1 MLVKLGGLQ
10 VVVVAKLVA
19 STAVPSNLPAIASLG
34 ERAAILSGA
43 LRHEPYGITFRKGDP
58 QFRGLVDATVR
69 DLMKSGR
76 INELYAKWL
85 TTSPVPL
92 REINLNCPTTEA
104 TRELYCM
111 TWSAQPSHPR
121 LCRQM
126 EATQER
132 HSLPLMIAGEARSL
146 AGYLARATAGLGVGV
161 AGADHMG
168 ALRRTDVAVAPLAEP
183 VHFTTYVLH
192 KYQPHGSRNDPLPTP

>member
-1 MLVKLGGLQ
+1 
-10 VVVVAKLVA
+10 
-19 STAVPSNLPAIASLG
+19 
-34 ERAAILSGA
+34 
-43 LRHEPYGITFRKGDP
+43 
-58 QFRGLVDATVR
+58 
-69 DLMKSGR
+69 MKS
-76 INELYAKWL
+76 
-85 TTSPVPL
+85 
-92 REINLNCPTTEA
+92 NLNCPTTEA

-132 HSLPLMIAGEARSL
+132 HSLPLMIAGETRSL